1 MTKKEVCYKCLQ
13 VCDHVVVMIFFNDT
27 VEEQLTKQESGRWR
41 LRFGSKKENTSQQ
54 EQLEEVLMSL
64 EEKRLEVTGGT
75 AEVWNVY
82 TLPEIPP
89 VPLSGKCVHY
99 LS

>member
-1 MTKKEVCYKCLQ
+1 MYVIMWLWC
-13 VCDHVVVMIFFNDT
+13 VFFNVT
-27 VEEQLTKQESGRWR
+27 VEEQLTKPESGRWR
-41 LRFGSKKENTSQQ
+41 LHLGSKKENTSQQ
-54 EQLEEVLMSL
+54 EQLEVCTEVLMSL
-64 EEKRLEVTGGT
+64 EEKSLEVTGET